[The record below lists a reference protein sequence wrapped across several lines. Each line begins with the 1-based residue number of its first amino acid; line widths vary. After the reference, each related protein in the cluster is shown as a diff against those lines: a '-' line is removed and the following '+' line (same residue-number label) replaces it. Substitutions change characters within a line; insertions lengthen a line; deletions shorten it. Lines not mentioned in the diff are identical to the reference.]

1 MNCHFIYPRKIEGR
15 LYTKG
20 KHLVPDEDIK
30 KASKFFEALI
40 ACGDVMEIP
49 VPAGTKLKTP
59 AKELNGSAL
68 IAEAARALAEKEA
81 KASKQ

>member
-15 LYTKG
+15 LYQKG

-30 KASKFFEALI
+30 KASKFFEALL

-49 VPAGTKLKTP
+49 VPAGVKLNTP

-68 IAEAARALAEKEA
+68 VSEATRVLANKEA
-81 KASKQ
+81 KASKK